1 MHFFVTGGS
10 RGLGREIVLNLFAN
24 NHDVTFT
31 YNTGLEEAERT
42 ITLSKEHS
50 SSAQITALQLDTRD
64 SAAVEQAVES
74 LVDSV
79 DRIDAVI
86 NNAGI
91 NRPGLAMSLKDKDWH
106 EVLETNLSGPFFVV
120 RAFLTYFI
128 SEHRGRFIHIGSVAA
143 CGATGQIAYSTAKAG
158 LVGLSGT
165 IAREYGSKGIT
176 SNVISPGL
184 MDGGITD
191 ATGTDDNRRFW
202 RELCPAHRLGQLHEV
217 APIIEFLASPG
228 ASFVNGQVIGVD
240 GGLTWIP

>member
-31 YNTGLEEAERT
+31 YNTGVEEAERI
-42 ITLSKEHS
+42 ITLAKEQS
-50 SSAQITALQLDTRD
+50 RSAQITALQLDTRD
-64 SAAVEQAVES
+64 STAVEQAAES
-74 LVDSV
+74 LLNTV

-86 NNAGI
+86 NNAGN
-91 NRPGLAMSLKDKDWH
+91 NRPGLALSMTDTDWH
-106 EVLETNLSGPFFVV
+106 EVLETNLSGPFFVT
-120 RAFLTYFI
+120 RAFLPYFL

-143 CGATGQIAYSTAKAG
+143 YGATGQIAYSTAKAG
-158 LVGLSGT
+158 LIGLSGT

-184 MDGGITD
+184 MEGGITD
-191 ATGTDDNRRFW
+191 ATGTDENRRLW
-202 RELCPAHRLGQLHEV
+202 RELCPAHRMGQLSEV

-240 GGLTWIP
+240 GGGSWVP